1 MPAARPSADQP
12 TTPPCRSGP
21 DRNQLRFC
29 QPRLRYA
36 VSRLPSPF
44 PERSSSAVYII
55 VGVASRMRSRSLF
68 AGWKPQG
75 RDGNRGPARVGG
87 GQTRRGILSR
97 SITQPTHSKAGSCS
111 CPPAWTPHGLPVLQQ
126 HSGQLERRHSGA
138 DLVSGTRDA
147 EGISHHHHS
156 PGGPQLIQL
165 TSPSALGLPGGLVPG
180 TRPAPTSLHPRAPPP
195 AYLRYKKFQPLDS
208 G

>member
-1 MPAARPSADQP
+1 MPIRARSERAAVLPAAAQV
-12 TTPPCRSGP
+12 C
-21 DRNQLRFC
+21 
-29 QPRLRYA
+29 
-36 VSRLPSPF
+36 RLPSPF
-44 PERSSSAVYII
+44 PEHSSSAVYII

-75 RDGNRGPARVGG
+75 REGNRGPARVGG

-111 CPPAWTPHGLPVLQQ
+111 CPPAWTPHGLPVLQR

-147 EGISHHHHS
+147 EGISHHLHS

-165 TSPSALGLPGGLVPG
+165 MSPSALGLPGAWCQARGQL
-180 TRPAPTSLHPRAPPP
+180 PPP
-195 AYLRYKKFQPLDS
+195 CILGHPHQLIYATKSFSHLTQANLLLQTNARLQNYFV
-208 G
+208 